1 MADNELK
8 NKRRLFH
15 RREVWLPTRRGW
27 LVLVGAAL
35 IVGLVLISSIQSFL
49 AVTAPVPTGILV
61 AEGWMDDYALQ
72 SVVKIFKG
80 GQYQKVFVTGVPLEK
95 GAPLAEYKT
104 YAELGAAV
112 ILKVGL
118 DTNTVQA
125 VPAPDVRKDRTYASA
140 LALKDWLAAHG
151 TNVSS
156 LTVVSQGAHA
166 RRTRLLY
173 EKAFGSDVEIGII
186 SIPSREYDPKRWWTK
201 SAGVREVVDET
212 VAYLYARLIF
222 HEPAN

>member
-1 MADNELK
+1 
-8 NKRRLFH
+8 
-15 RREVWLPTRRGW
+15 
-27 LVLVGAAL
+27 
-35 IVGLVLISSIQSFL
+35 
-49 AVTAPVPTGILV
+49 
-61 AEGWMDDYALQ
+61 MDDYALQ
-72 SVVKIFKG
+72 SVVDIFKE
-80 GQYQKVFVTGVPLEK
+80 GQYSKLFVTGVPLEK

-112 ILKVGL
+112 ILQLGL
-118 DTNTVQA
+118 RTNVVQA

-140 LALKDWLAAHG
+140 LALKEWLAAHG
-151 TNVSS
+151 TNISS

-222 HEPAN
+222 REPAN